1 MSLIS
6 KDIKKSVYYRK
17 KKELVM
23 TVGDAGTAKLFGII
37 GGENVRVRGKTIRI
51 NVAKIPDVET
61 ALDMIEIVTD
71 IK

>member
-1 MSLIS
+1 MFS

-23 TVGDAGTAKLFGII
+23 TVGDTKTAKLFGII
-37 GGENVRVRGKTIRI
+37 GGENARVRGKTVRI
-51 NVAKIPDVET
+51 NVAKIPDVES